1 MTYNP
6 KESISFE
13 GETGPYV
20 QYTHARICSIL
31 KKTKLPEE
39 LLLTGLGEKEN
50 ELIKV
55 LEKFPAVI
63 EDAAKHYKPS
73 MITRYL
79 LDLCQQFNSY
89 YHDVPVLKAE
99 EEAKNARLYLLN
111 CIKIV
116 LENGLN
122 VLGIESPDE
131 M

>member
-1 MTYNP
+1 
-6 KESISFE
+6 
-13 GETGPYV
+13 
-20 QYTHARICSIL
+20 
-31 KKTKLPEE
+31 
-39 LLLTGLGEKEN
+39 
-50 ELIKV
+50 
-55 LEKFPAVI
+55 
-63 EDAAKHYKPS
+63 